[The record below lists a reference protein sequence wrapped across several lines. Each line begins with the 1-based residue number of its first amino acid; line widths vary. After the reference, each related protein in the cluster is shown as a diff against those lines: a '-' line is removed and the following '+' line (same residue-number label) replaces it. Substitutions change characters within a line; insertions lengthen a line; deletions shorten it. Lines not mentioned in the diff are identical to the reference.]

1 MIGGVQPDSQQYNRQ
16 HFTWLA
22 QETDGYSRRAE
33 AIGAEDAGQIVD
45 LIFDAQVRVNNPG
58 ERYVLIRPD
67 QETAF
72 AEEVDRILGTECDQI
87 SEKTAYLTTLLK
99 ACMAGDLRG
108 NLAEMAEPER
118 NYTIVRKL
126 PPEGTRNREIIKA
139 ADWIAAP
146 MHGNGRD
153 IVRECLTRHAVKE
166 PSCTALGRTPAD
178 LLDKVH
184 AEIVPDAPR
193 VRGPNPA
200 TAYPSS
206 IGGRHLLEQ
215 VFKWT
220 SRIIWPGPG
229 EEIWQDVALF
239 YLGAV
244 MTVQGY
250 VDGNKRAARMAYSLT
265 LLKAK
270 LPFVA
275 PNLALESGLAR
286 MERPGDA

>member
-1 MIGGVQPDSQQYNRQ
+1 MVGGLQPDSQQYNRQ
-16 HFTWLA
+16 QFAWLA
-22 QETDGYSRRAE
+22 QETEGYRRLATE
-33 AIGAEDAGQIVD
+33 TGAETATSLVD
-45 LIFDAQVRVNNPG
+45 LIFDARVRDNDPS
-58 ERYVLIRPD
+58 ERYVLVCPD
-67 QETAF
+67 RKASYLSEL
-72 AEEVDRILGTECDQI
+72 DGILGTECDQI
-87 SEKTAYLTTLLK
+87 HEKMAYLTALLK

-108 NLAEMAEPER
+108 NLAGMAEPES
-118 NYTIVRKL
+118 NYTVVRKL
-126 PPEGTRNREIIKA
+126 PPQGSRAREITKA

-146 MHGNGRD
+146 MHGDGRD
-153 IVRECLTRHAVKE
+153 TVRESLNRHAVTE
-166 PSCTALGRTPAD
+166 PKGIALGRTPAD
-178 LLDKVH
+178 VLDQVH
-184 AEIVPDAPR
+184 REIVADAPR

-206 IGGRHLLEQ
+206 IGGRHLLEN

-250 VDGNKRAARMAYSLT
+250 VDGNKRTARMAYALT
-265 LLKAK
+265 LLKANM
-270 LPFVA
+270 PFVA

-286 MERPGDA
+286 MERPVDA